1 MNKGGNYPRFD
12 AAKMLAY
19 NAEADQLKRVV
30 AVWEASFHV
39 ANVVAIKNKK
49 LAAVDAWRKS
59 RLASDTPILNG
70 EEEAVRR
77 QRREELGKA
86 VDMNFREIL
95 KDVFPRLAGRSMP
108 IARSGL
114 PDWRQPR
121 RRPPHLHKPTPSV
134 ENYDY
139 SPYLLRAPPLPA
151 PLVVRPTAIYRLLY
165 PTVPRRTT
173 RRDTGCRSS
182 PKGQQVAGWAHGLR

>member
-114 PDWRQPR
+114 PDWSDPGVG
-121 RRPPHLHKPTPSV
+121 PHTCTSQ
-134 ENYDY
+134 
-139 SPYLLRAPPLPA
+139 LLRSRITTTL
-151 PLVVRPTAIYRLLY
+151 
-165 PTVPRRTT
+165 RTS
-173 RRDTGCRSS
+173 CVLH
-182 PKGQQVAGWAHGLR
+182 PCQHH